1 MTQSPAAYS
10 PVLITPVTPTELPVE
25 EESQPIEDSI
35 RQKLR
40 DKSYEQAEEL
50 FSTKQR
56 TVGTADDQVPQ
67 IDTASIWGLNYH
79 ALTMEQTLDYIERLI
94 AIGKPSCVV
103 TANLNYAML
112 CFENPRLA
120 EFTRKAALVLC
131 DGMPI
136 LWRSKVGKTKLPE
149 RVAGSDLIYTLAERC
164 AQRGLSI
171 YLYGAADGVA
181 QKAADNLC
189 ARFPGLKIAGVQS
202 PPFHASSSTEV
213 QASLLRIKQSQPD
226 VLLVALGQPKGEYWI
241 EDHMAELDIPVSIQ
255 LGASFDFVAGNAVR
269 APRVW
274 QVLGLEWLY
283 RTLRDPKRLAPRYLR
298 NAFFLAKAVRRELI
312 DLLS

>member
-1 MTQSPAAYS
+1 MNQTPSVYS
-10 PVLITPVTPTELPVE
+10 PVLINNVPSEPLKVE
-25 EESQPIEDSI
+25 AESQPIEDSI

-56 TVGTADDQVPQ
+56 NVVELSEPTPQ
-67 IDTASIWGLNYH
+67 IETATIWGLKYH
-79 ALTMEQTLDYIERLI
+79 SLNMAQTLDYIEQLI

-136 LWRSKVGKTKLPE
+136 LWRSKLGKTKLPE

-171 YLYGAADGVA
+171 YLYGAAEGVA

-189 ARFPGLKIAGVQS
+189 TRYPGLKIAGVQS

-213 QASLLRIKQSQPD
+213 QSSLLKIKQSKPD

-241 EDHMAELDIPVSIQ
+241 EDHMAELDVPVSIQ

-274 QVLGLEWLY
+274 QVIGLEWLY

-298 NAFFLAKAVRRELI
+298 NAVFLAKAIRRELI